1 MRSYQNLKKYTIPR
15 ISYVFKGKNFF
26 QKIIIIYRLISLSLI
41 LIFFKNKKF
50 WFLGRFGGNKFKVLL
65 DTNRGR
71 HGSRGYY
78 LLRNE
83 QEPILKFGHKII
95 KKNDTVIDA
104 GANQGIFSL
113 SFKSKIS
120 KDGLIICIEPFD
132 YACKKIEENFK
143 LNNFSNYLIYEKTL
157 SNHNHKNKIYFLD
170 HISDASIVNNKFKKS
185 KVTSSITIDKIVYS
199 NQLKKLK
206 FIKLDIE
213 GAEFLAIKG
222 GIKSIKKFKPVIY
235 VEINNENSF
244 NLIINYMKKHK
255 YNSYIFNNNGNLKKI
270 NKFNSNE
277 RNIILKYN
285 Y

>member
-50 WFLGRFGGNKFKVLL
+50 WFLGKFGKNKFKVLL
-65 DTNRGR
+65 DTNKGR

-78 LLRNE
+78 LLGNE

-95 KKNDTVIDA
+95 KKNDTIIDA

-113 SFKSKIS
+113 SFKSQVS
-120 KDGLIICIEPFD
+120 KNGLIICIEPFD

-143 LNNFSNYLIYEKTL
+143 LNNFTNYLIYKKTL
-157 SNHNHKNKIYFLD
+157 SNHNDKNKIFYSD
-170 HISDASIVNNKFKKS
+170 HITDASIVNNNFKKS
-185 KVTSSITIDKIVYS
+185 KLTSSITIDTIVS
-199 NQLKKLK
+199 LNNLKKLK

-222 GIKSIKKFKPVIY
+222 GIKSIKKFKPLIY
-235 VEINNENSF
+235 VEINKKKLFYS
-244 NLIINYMKKHK
+244 ITNYLKKLK
-255 YNSYIFNNNGNLKKI
+255 YEPHVFTKKGVLKKI
-270 NKFNSNE
+270 KKFNSNQ
-277 RNIILKYN
+277 RNILFKI
-285 Y
+285 